1 MDPQHKQSTRISSLE
16 ADMYVLT
23 LDLGL
28 GRGVARAVISYLDDR
43 RVLYDPHDVELPHD
57 ALQSVFEIHSFLTE
71 TLAKGGIA
79 KELADRVRAMQAACR
94 KFAGAYG
101 ADDERERYLRHSLN
115 HDWKR
120 RTFDQALGELRG
132 VFGIHIATLAV
143 LYDLDVPDELATIL
157 PLDAT
162 KSPTPQE
169 Q

>member
-1 MDPQHKQSTRISSLE
+1 
-16 ADMYVLT
+16 MYVLT

-28 GRGVARAVISYLDDR
+28 GRGVARAVISCLEDR

-79 KELADRVRAMQAACR
+79 KELADVLRAMEGACR
-94 KFAGAYG
+94 KFAGAHG
-101 ADDERERYLRHSLN
+101 ADDERGLYLRHSLN
-115 HDWKR
+115 HDWER
-120 RTFDQALGELRG
+120 GTFYRALGELRG

-143 LYDLDVPDELATIL
+143 RYDLDVPDELATIL

-162 KSPTPQE
+162 ESLTRHE
-169 Q
+169 QRLPA